1 MISSSQI
8 KAARALLG
16 LSATELANQC
26 GIGQATLKRYEL
38 QDGIP
43 KANVSILYKIKNHLE
58 TSGIEFTGDPQKDP
72 GVTLHLAKGDN
83 NE

>member
-16 LSATELANQC
+16 LSATELANKC

-43 KANVSILYKIKNHLE
+43 KANISILYKIKNFLE
-58 TSGIEFTGDPQKDP
+58 SQHIEFTGDPLLNP
-72 GVTLHLAKGDN
+72 GVTLHLSKGGDN
-83 NE
+83 D

>member
-16 LSATELANQC
+16 ISATELSEKC
-26 GIGQATLKRYEL
+26 DVGQATLKRYEL

-43 KANVSILYKIKNHLE
+43 QANAKVLYKIQTYLEKN
-58 TSGIEFTGDPQKDP
+58 GIEFIGDPLNNP
-72 GVTLHLAKGDN
+72 GVMLHKN
-83 NE
+83 SE

>member
-16 LSATELANQC
+16 ISATELSEKC
-26 GIGQATLKRYEL
+26 DVGQATLKRYEL

-43 KANVSILYKIKNHLE
+43 QANAKVLYKIQTYLE
-58 TSGIEFTGDPQKDP
+58 KSGIEFIGDPLNNP
-72 GVTLHLAKGDN
+72 GVMLHKN
-83 NE
+83 SK